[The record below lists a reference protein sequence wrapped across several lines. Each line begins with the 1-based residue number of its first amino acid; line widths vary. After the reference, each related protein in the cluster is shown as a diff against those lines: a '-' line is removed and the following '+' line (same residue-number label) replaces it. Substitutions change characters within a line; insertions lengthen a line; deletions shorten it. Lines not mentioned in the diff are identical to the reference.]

1 MKRKVTFSFT
11 LTLSLLLSLVSFAP
25 TAQGQQPPGKFR
37 GDTGVVTPGLGQTLR
52 ITVNGTGGNDTIRV
66 RLRWMRYAST
76 GCSGMP
82 AACRHTVASEG
93 VTPFETLDPGDA
105 LSFDLQGMGDGVRV
119 VVESNSPNSRVLGI
133 VFDTSTQRIVAI
145 CTFIPD

>member
-1 MKRKVTFSFT
+1 MNRKTVFSFA
-11 LTLSLLLSLVSFAP
+11 LTFSLLLSLTSFAP
-25 TAQGQQPPGKFR
+25 ARAQQPPRKFR
-37 GDTGVVTPGLGQTLR
+37 EDTGVLTPGLGQILR
-52 ITVNGTGGNDTIRV
+52 ITVNGLGGNDTIRV

-82 AACRHTVASEG
+82 AVCRHTVDSEG
-93 VTPFETLDPGDA
+93 VTPLETVDPDEA

-119 VVESNSPNSRVLGI
+119 VVESNSPNTRVLGI

>member
-1 MKRKVTFSFT
+1 
-11 LTLSLLLSLVSFAP
+11 
-25 TAQGQQPPGKFR
+25 
-37 GDTGVVTPGLGQTLR
+37 
-52 ITVNGTGGNDTIRV
+52 
-66 RLRWMRYAST
+66 MRYAST

-82 AACRHTVASEG
+82 AVCRHTVDSEG
-93 VTPFETLDPGDA
+93 VTPLETLDPDEA

-119 VVESNSPNSRVLGI
+119 VVESNSPNTRVLGI